1 MSVREK
7 PSTSSGTTFVRGG
20 EALAA
25 PNRRKKGDV
34 NTTLG
39 SVGFTA
45 EETTS
50 FYGKLVGLPSNVRLR
65 TQLLPDVNP
74 AASLGDSTGW
84 MLPAADVESRVSSSC
99 DPPNKLSESNIGF
112 QLLKKSGWNE
122 GTGLGATEQGRL
134 NPVEPQLKQDRL
146 GIGAELKTKKRV
158 KSSYEERQHR
168 REASKDVAEDVK
180 EKGLSKKARKARA
193 KAERE
198 QQEALSKAFYREF
211 WPENV

>member
-112 QLLKKSGWNE
+112 QVCTSVICGFLSESIYVVASCEPEGLCFWQIFLGRFVPRIKIAESKFPNAKKDGNGCASIKSAPVAKNFFIGW
-122 GTGLGATEQGRL
+122 LAVVQ
-134 NPVEPQLKQDRL
+134 
-146 GIGAELKTKKRV
+146 
-158 KSSYEERQHR
+158 
-168 REASKDVAEDVK
+168 
-180 EKGLSKKARKARA
+180 
-193 KAERE
+193 
-198 QQEALSKAFYREF
+198 
-211 WPENV
+211 